1 MRLHNAAKFFDK
13 DVVTDGYTGDCLFKV
28 QFASYEG
35 AQPDGTF
42 SRKRTLSFAPSLTLP
57 TRRVVA
63 TSTERWIVGDPN
75 TDEFQGSQ
83 IRQTSKAKRATDL
96 LTLLTPGQA
105 ALQSP
110 TGSAVFYGYSEYLK
124 DTVNTPSNSDYTPQ
138 LNMTIAI
145 TEKPLDGAFLRSND
159 YILHIRSLYKE
170 SEGFWVACCD
180 IVSLYNGSQWQSGAG
195 RNYKAEVSATFTGT
209 ETYDPTTDSYGS
221 TPTITTGILLERIK
235 LYDNQTAADGAN
247 KSGDM
252 TLLVAKSAITPK
264 VGSQVTTPDRWTIIA
279 ATEYQDAWA
288 LHVQRV

>member
-1 MRLHNAAKFFDK
+1 MRLRNVAKFFDK
-13 DVVTDGYTGDCLFKV
+13 DVISDGYTGNFLFKV

-42 SRKRTLSFAPSLTLP
+42 SRKRTLSFAPGLTLP
-57 TRRVVA
+57 IRRVVA

-96 LTLLTPGQA
+96 MTLLTPGQA
-105 ALQSP
+105 ALQSAL
-110 TGSAVFYGYSEYLK
+110 GSAVFYSYAEYLK

-138 LNMTIAI
+138 INMTIAI
-145 TEKPLDGAFLRSND
+145 TEQPLDGAFLRSED
-159 YILHIRSLYKE
+159 YLLHVRSLYKE
-170 SEGFWVACCD
+170 SEGFWVATCD
-180 IVSLYNGSQWQSGAG
+180 VVSLFNGNQWQSGAG
-195 RNYKAEVSATFTGT
+195 RNSKAEVSATFTGT
-209 ETYDPTTDSYGS
+209 ETYDPISDSYGT

-235 LYDNQTAADGAN
+235 LYDNQTAADGVN

-252 TLLVAKSAITPK
+252 TLLVAKSVLTPK
-264 VGSQVTTPDRWTIIA
+264 VGSYVTTPERWTIVG